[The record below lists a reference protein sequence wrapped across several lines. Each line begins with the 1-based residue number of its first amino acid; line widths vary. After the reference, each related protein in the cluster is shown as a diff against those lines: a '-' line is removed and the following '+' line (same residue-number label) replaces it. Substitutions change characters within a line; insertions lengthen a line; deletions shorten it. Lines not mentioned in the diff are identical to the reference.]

1 MANEQNRTHWNRS
14 GETWVTHQQ
23 TFDLM
28 LAPIGELLV
37 DAVDPRP
44 GERTLDVGS
53 GFGTTSLAL
62 ADRGAVVHGVDIS
75 DPMVVAA
82 RVRVPAATFDVADA
96 QTEPLGGPYDSVV
109 SRFGVMFF
117 DDPLTAFT
125 NIGHHTSPSG
135 RLTFTC
141 WNDKDRSS
149 AVWAGT
155 DVILGAL
162 PDPPP
167 AAPIG
172 APGPFGLADRDHTDE
187 VLRAAGWTDV
197 SIVGHDIACPIGWPH
212 SDGVEERLAVALASE
227 PGRLLREQVAVAD
240 QPAIISAVRASL
252 AERVHDGAL
261 RLDASIWLVT
271 ATHP

>member
-23 TFDLM
+23 TFDVM
-28 LAPIGELLV
+28 LAPIGELLLHRV
-37 DAVDPRP
+37 EPRP
-44 GERTLDVGS
+44 GELTLDVGC

-82 RVRVPAATFDVADA
+82 RRRVPSATFEVADA

-117 DDPLTAFT
+117 DDPLAAFT
-125 NIGHHTSPSG
+125 NIGSHATPGG
-135 RLTFTC
+135 RITFVC
-141 WNDKDRSS
+141 WNDKEHSS
-149 AVWAGT
+149 AVWAGA
-155 DVILGAL
+155 DVILAAL

-167 AAPIG
+167 DVPIG
-172 APGPFGLADRDHTDE
+172 APGPFGLADRDRTADM
-187 VLRAAGWTDV
+187 LAAAGWGDV
-197 SIVGHDIACPIGWPH
+197 SIVGHEVACPIGWPH
-212 SDGVEERLAVALASE
+212 SDGVEERLAVVLASE
-227 PGRLLREQVAVAD
+227 PGRLMREQVAASD
-240 QPAIISAVRASL
+240 QPAIVSAIRSSL
-252 AERVHDGAL
+252 ADRVVDDAL

-271 ATHP
+271 ATRS